1 MFKKRFLLE
10 LATSSIL
17 LVSLTISS
25 FTIQVSPSHQGTT
38 GVFYQQQVSSN
49 RLLQVSNTYHLDCFR
64 RYYKFNHDQDST
76 RNQQDASSY
85 YLTLS

>member
-1 MFKKRFLLE
+1 MFKKRFLLG

-25 FTIQVSPSHQGTT
+25 FTFQASPLHQGTT
-38 GVFYQQQVSSN
+38 GSFYRQHVSSN
-49 RLLQVSNTYHLDCFR
+49 TYYLDCFR

-76 RNQQDASSY
+76 HNQQDASNY
-85 YLTLS
+85 YLTSS